1 MSMAHLKIRQI
12 VDALTKRLECTQ
24 KVLCSFLGVTETA
37 LSTSMDKPISDA
49 SDNKVGKRLLSLLY
63 VVETLSRDESL
74 TALVIKKVLVAPYF
88 RQEDG
93 SFLDVVSAIHMGN
106 IQNDLLTPVAD
117 AALKHFRK
125 SYEEEKWPIEDGLYN
140 QAKRAISFSSSL

>member
-1 MSMAHLKIRQI
+1 MGIATLKVRQI
-12 VDALTKRLECTQ
+12 VDALTRRLDCTQ
-24 KVLCSFLGVTETA
+24 KVICSFLGVTETA
-37 LSTSMDKPISDA
+37 LSTSMDRRISEI

-63 VVETLSRDESL
+63 VVETLARDESL
-74 TALVIKKVLVAPYF
+74 AAMVIKKVLVAPYF

-93 SFLDVVSAIHMGN
+93 SYLDVVSAIHLGN
-106 IQNDLLTPVAD
+106 IQNDLLTPIAD

-140 QAKRAISFSSSL
+140 QAKRA